1 MGQAAG
7 QVYEEEEVEAVEYT
21 TKDYGGN
28 RSSVIPLIIGVV
40 VVSRAWS
47 SAHRKVEA
55 AESPQEIAR
64 TQTERSRSSRRRNRT
79 RSRSRRAQLRTL
91 NKPDHDG

>member
-1 MGQAAG
+1 M
-7 QVYEEEEVEAVEYT
+7 
-21 TKDYGGN
+21 
-28 RSSVIPLIIGVV
+28 IPLIIGVV

-64 TQTERSRSSRRRNRT
+64 TQTEKEAGAAEDETEHEAEAGEHSCE
-79 RSRSRRAQLRTL
+79 
-91 NKPDHDG
+91 P